1 MSMGTTEVADPG
13 RGRAGLVAAALI
25 LLLTM
30 AQLVVLTYVPDLPQ
44 AEGKGFGARLL
55 WYPIIMMVTPA
66 VWCLVRRPPAVVQ
79 LPWPG
84 FALIMSPFLI
94 DVTGNTLDFYRS
106 IEWWDDLNHF
116 TNWFLLCLGIGL
128 LMRHARMAPRWAL
141 TVTVTGAGA
150 ALAILWELGEWY
162 TFIRHG
168 TELGTAYE
176 DTLGD
181 ETLGSLGGLVA
192 GLVVGSLGSL
202 GKRRD

>member
-1 MSMGTTEVADPG
+1 MLMRTTEVVDAG

-25 LLLTM
+25 LMLTV

-44 AEGKGFGARLL
+44 AEGKAFGARLL
-55 WYPIIMMVTPA
+55 WYPILMLATPA
-66 VWCLVRRPPAVVQ
+66 VWWLVRRPRGGPVQ

-128 LMRHARMAPRWAL
+128 LMRHARMSPRWAL

-150 ALAILWELGEWY
+150 TLAILWELGEWY

-192 GLVVGSLGSL
+192 GLVVGSLGSHDN
-202 GKRRD
+202 R